1 MANVGRNRRRWGG
14 GWAARWVL
22 MLAVTVA
29 IAGCGQLMAMVHG
42 GPARPAESEFG
53 LGPRAT
59 VAGLYT
65 VTLEPVEPLAT
76 RRLQKVHVRV
86 LDAGGRPVDGAEMTV
101 DGGMPQHGHGLPTR
115 PRMTGGLGGGRYEID
130 GVRFSMGGW
139 WEFKLAI
146 RAAAGADSVT
156 FNLDL

>member
-1 MANVGRNRRRWGG
+1 MANMRSSRGWGQARG
-14 GWAARWVL
+14 AVVLVAA
-22 MLAVTVA
+22 VA
-29 IAGCGQLMAMVHG
+29 IAGCGHLMAMVHG
-42 GPARPAESEFG
+42 GPARPEESEFG

-59 VAGLYT
+59 MAGLYS

-86 LDAGGRPVDGAEMTV
+86 VDAGGRPVDGAEMTV

-139 WEFKLAI
+139 WQFKLAI